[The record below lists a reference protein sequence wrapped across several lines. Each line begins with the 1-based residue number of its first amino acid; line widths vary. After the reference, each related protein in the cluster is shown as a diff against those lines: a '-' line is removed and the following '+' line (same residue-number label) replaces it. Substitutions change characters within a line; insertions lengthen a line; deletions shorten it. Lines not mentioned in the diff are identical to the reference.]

1 MAGRAEG
8 TVKQLIGE
16 KRNVETLLWATIG
29 MMVARGTCDLEEILK
44 LHDFTKE
51 QVPESKSELE
61 KIKSQMDLDRL
72 ETKMINAGI
81 KSMQCTIDKI
91 EKQLIP
97 KKEDIV
103 QEKDIIREEGTAEG
117 EIGPKAAKE
126 KIDAEPLI
134 VSEGEKV
141 DD

>member
-97 KKEDIV
+97 KKEDIIP
-103 QEKDIIREEGTAEG
+103 EKDIIKEEGTAEG
-117 EIGPKAAKE
+117 EIGHKVAKE
-126 KIDAEPLI
+126 KID
-134 VSEGEKV
+134 
-141 DD
+141 